1 VNIVFDLGGVVVS
14 WDPAALVS
22 SVFDD
27 PREQTLALE
36 GVFTDPDWVELDR
49 GSLPVEEAVARAA
62 RRTGIVPERLR
73 DLFAAIP
80 RSLVPIPSSVE
91 LIAELRRA
99 GNRLLVLSNLHRAS
113 LAHLQKAYD
122 LFGLFDGWVIS
133 CEVGSCKPEAAI
145 YRRLIEEFAL
155 DVFATVFVDDM
166 QENLDGA
173 IATGMQAI
181 KFTDA
186 ESCRLQLQALLEQG
200 AGGSCVAAPVN
211 ATDYIGRT
219 VEIRVDRPLGSVHPQ
234 HGFEYPVNYGFVP
247 ATCSPDD
254 EELDAYV
261 LGVPAPVASFTG
273 RCIAVI
279 HRLDDEDDKLI
290 VVSDGCPVSDADIR
304 RLTHFQ
310 ERYFTS
316 EILRR

>member
-14 WDPAALVS
+14 WDPPTLVG

-36 GVFTDPDWVELDR
+36 GVFADPDWVELDR
-49 GSLPVEEAVARAA
+49 GSLSVEEAVARAA
-62 RRTGIVPERLR
+62 RRTGIAPERLQ

-91 LIAELRRA
+91 LVAELRRA
-99 GNRLLVLSNLHRAS
+99 GHRLFVLSNFHRAS
-113 LAHLQKAYD
+113 LAHLLEAHD
-122 LFGLFDGWVIS
+122 LFSLFDGRVVS
-133 CEVGSCKPEAAI
+133 CEVGSCKPEPAI
-145 YRRLIEEFAL
+145 YRRLIEESAL
-155 DVFATVFVDDM
+155 EVSATVFVDDM

-173 IATGMQAI
+173 IATGMQTI

-186 ESCRLQLQALLEQG
+186 ESCRLELQALQNWG
-200 AGGSCVAAPVN
+200 AGRSCVAAPVN
-211 ATDYIGRT
+211 ATHYIGRMI
-219 VEIRVDRPLGSVHPQ
+219 EIRVDRPLGSVHPQ
-234 HGFEYPVNYGFVP
+234 DGFEYPVNYGFVP

-261 LGVPAPVASFTG
+261 LRVPAPVASYTG

-290 VVSDGCPVSDADIR
+290 VVPDGCPVSDADIR

-310 ERYFTS
+310 EQYFTS